1 MQPDDPFHDGEPDA
15 AALEFGFMVQPLEN
29 PEQLGEW
36 TKSTLQAFREL
47 GDILHAGHVG
57 QIEGLGLQRH
67 VAIASQA
74 DKELCVGFQRS
85 LSVEQIRSSMKT
97 ILAEYV
103 C

>member
-1 MQPDDPFHDGEPDA
+1 
-15 AALEFGFMVQPLEN
+15 
-29 PEQLGEW
+29 
-36 TKSTLQAFREL
+36 
-47 GDILHAGHVG
+47 
-57 QIEGLGLQRH
+57 LGLQRH

-74 DKELCVGFQRS
+74 NKELCIGFQRS